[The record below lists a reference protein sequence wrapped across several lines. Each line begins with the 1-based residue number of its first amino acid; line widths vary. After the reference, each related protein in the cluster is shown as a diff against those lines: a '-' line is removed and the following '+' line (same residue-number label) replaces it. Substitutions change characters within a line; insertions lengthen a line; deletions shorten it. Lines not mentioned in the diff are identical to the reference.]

1 MGGEADLTRVSCANH
16 AFNDGILA
24 LDTMPP
30 HQVSGDC
37 RGSGAGEVDAKV
49 FLNTPTRVSLK
60 NYRYLSFHHRIDGAW
75 SVPEQGMIA
84 RWIWGVDR
92 PGVDCTFVSR
102 EVALDVGWSTYSV
115 DLFDSWNGM
124 PIEASPSDCRRVHWK
139 DETGYVY
146 FFRFDPNEN
155 VTSSTFHQEVDW
167 IRLTQVDRVERGL
180 VFPIKVLLNVPRE
193 TLKSI
198 DFYYSNNLNEPT
210 QTSAES
216 SQITRVEVENAPYR
230 VYVPVNL
237 TGGYDP
243 FIAGL
248 PADVVYSWD
257 TSNVAPGEYYLCAR
271 VDDGYNQSTYCSDA
285 PVKVIDP

>member
-1 MGGEADLTRVSCANH
+1 
-16 AFNDGILA
+16 
-24 LDTMPP
+24 
-30 HQVSGDC
+30 
-37 RGSGAGEVDAKV
+37 
-49 FLNTPTRVSLK
+49 
-60 NYRYLSFHHRIDGAW
+60 
-75 SVPEQGMIA
+75 
-84 RWIWGVDR
+84 
-92 PGVDCTFVSR
+92 VDCIFVSR
-102 EVALDVGWSTYSV
+102 EVPLDVGWSTYSV

-210 QTSAES
+210 QTPAES